1 MATALRTVTLDGPRR
16 TIRQHARVLYVTAHA
31 EYKLKYSSSALGYI
45 WSVLKPLGLF
55 TMLYLVFGHLF
66 KLGAISPYYGLSLLI
81 GIVCWTFF
89 ADATSMAMSSL
100 VARESLLRKLSFP
113 RLIIP
118 TSSTLSAAMTFLV
131 NCVVILVF
139 VAWKQITPRP
149 DWLLI
154 IPLLAELYLFTLGV
168 ALILSTL
175 FVRLRDIGQVWELLL
190 QFLFY
195 ASPIV
200 YPVGYLP
207 PDLQKVAFLNPFT
220 QVLQGIRSLIL
231 YPDIP
236 SNRITAAD
244 AFGFPGA
251 ALIPISIA
259 FGVFFI
265 GLALFKREEPWF
277 AERV

>member
-1 MATALRTVTLDGPRR
+1 MATTGRTVTLDGPKR

-31 EYKLKYSSSALGYI
+31 EYKLKYSGSALGYV

-55 TMLYLVFGHLF
+55 TMLYLVFGRIF
-66 KLGAISPYYGLSLLI
+66 KLGAISPYYGVSLLI

-89 ADATSMAMSSL
+89 ADATSMAMWSL

-118 TSSTLSAAMTFLV
+118 TSSTLSAAMTFLI
-131 NCVVILVF
+131 NCVVVMVF
-139 VAWKQITPRP
+139 VTWKQIAPKP
-149 DWLLI
+149 DWILV
-154 IPLLAELYLFTLGV
+154 IPLLAELYIFTLGV

-175 FVRLRDIGQVWELLL
+175 YVRFRDIGQVWELLL
-190 QFLFY
+190 QLLFY

-200 YPVGYLP
+200 YPIGYLP
-207 PDLQKVAFLNPFT
+207 PYLQKVAFLNPFT
-220 QVLQGIRSLIL
+220 QVLEGIRSIIL

-236 SNRITAAD
+236 SDHLTVTD
-244 AFGFPGA
+244 VFGSPIA
-251 ALIPISIA
+251 VLIPISIA
-259 FGVFFI
+259 FSTFFI
-265 GLALFKREEPWF
+265 GLAMFKRDEPWF

>member
-1 MATALRTVTLDGPRR
+1 
-16 TIRQHARVLYVTAHA
+16 
-31 EYKLKYSSSALGYI
+31 
-45 WSVLKPLGLF
+45 
-55 TMLYLVFGHLF
+55 
-66 KLGAISPYYGLSLLI
+66 
-81 GIVCWTFF
+81 
-89 ADATSMAMSSL
+89 MAMSSL

-131 NCVVILVF
+131 NCLVVMVF

-149 DWLLI
+149 DWILVL
-154 IPLLAELYLFTLGV
+154 PLLAELYIFTLGV

-175 FVRLRDIGQVWELLL
+175 FVRFRDIGQVWELLL

-195 ASPIV
+195 AAPIV
-200 YPVGYLP
+200 YPIGYLP
-207 PDLQKVAFLNPFT
+207 PYLQKVAFLNPFT
-220 QVLQGIRSLIL
+220 QVLQGIRSIIL

-236 SNRITAAD
+236 SDHLTAAD
-244 AFGFPGA
+244 AFGFPAA

-259 FGVFFI
+259 FGIFFI
-265 GLALFKREEPWF
+265 GLAMFKREEPWF